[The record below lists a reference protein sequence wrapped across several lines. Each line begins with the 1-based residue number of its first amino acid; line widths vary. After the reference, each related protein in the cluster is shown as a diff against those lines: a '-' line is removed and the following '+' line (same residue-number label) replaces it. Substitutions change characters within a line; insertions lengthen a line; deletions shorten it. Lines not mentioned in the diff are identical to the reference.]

1 MFGTVYLVSHN
12 NIKYAYKVEH
22 ILPKEYNNYKNKK
35 YTDIANELNFSLE
48 FANKYPNNFI
58 ELKDYDFI
66 KECNH
71 KQTYSTKLTIKNSG
85 KYVVEYYK
93 KIAKSPYCS
102 RKIYTLIDTSL
113 DNLKNFH
120 KFNHKQL
127 YSMLIQ
133 LYYGIYLM
141 HSNGYV
147 HGDLHS
153 GNIGIVNTT
162 EKYITILNKKI
173 PTYGRIYKIID
184 YGGLLIASNYKGDT
198 KEVKKLYETAQ
209 LNDIRKLRAFSNLL
223 IFEKSVIKIQNY
235 LTKHNIQSKDFTL
248 AYEDFKKLDEYK
260 IISKYTNDSDIHFFL
275 LNILYPE
282 IYKNIMY

>member
-1 MFGTVYLVSHN
+1 
-12 NIKYAYKVEH
+12 
-22 ILPKEYNNYKNKK
+22 
-35 YTDIANELNFSLE
+35 
-48 FANKYPNNFI
+48 
-58 ELKDYDFI
+58 
-66 KECNH
+66 
-71 KQTYSTKLTIKNSG
+71 
-85 KYVVEYYK
+85 
-93 KIAKSPYCS
+93 
-102 RKIYTLIDTSL
+102 
-113 DNLKNFH
+113 
-120 KFNHKQL
+120 
-127 YSMLIQ
+127 
-133 LYYGIYLM
+133 M

-282 IYKNIMY
+282 IYKNIMYTTKFKKNIQPELTLPLEDILFIIQSDANLNKIIHYFINKLD